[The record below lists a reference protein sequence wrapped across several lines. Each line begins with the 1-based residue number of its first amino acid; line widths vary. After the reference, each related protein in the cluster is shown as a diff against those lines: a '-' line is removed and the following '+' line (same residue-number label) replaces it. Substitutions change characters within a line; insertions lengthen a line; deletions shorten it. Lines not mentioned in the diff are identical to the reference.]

1 MESAQVKSTGDTT
14 FLLEQHT
21 PEPTP
26 LEEKEAPMTESNPIE
41 AAKAQIAA
49 PTTESAN
56 QHSTASSQAPDKS
69 TAESATTDDTPI
81 KTTTNVYHS
90 DSASQKPAGSA
101 TTDSATTDP
110 TPIKTTSNVY
120 RADNANQKPVES
132 AKSTERA
139 ESATTTRDRADPT
152 ANSRSDARS
161 SYRPGSKALDL
172 PPPVSSSRSSMDD
185 STSNYK
191 DVSRSGPPLPVTT
204 SASAITIRSSPPL
217 PVTTSA
223 SDVLPVCPDPTA
235 HRDTRLQEHASN
247 AALYATKTGKST
259 KQKEHVLDA
268 NNKLSSRSAATSL
281 KYANARDLPSFP
293 VVGIDTTSSAHSAA
307 NLANTNHKQFE
318 HWKPDSSK
326 DAGTAATLA
335 KDYKMQPLWKP
346 ELSAAGSKAALLAHK
361 AGPNVNLWK
370 PEASAEG
377 NSAAN
382 IAMGK
387 GNLGPK
393 LDYGYTE
400 DGHKKALMAATGAL
414 SKSQSTRV
422 PPTQHP
428 GYPDSANSA
437 HNALNAATMAHRPS
451 TKSSAV
457 QDSNSIDSDAMR
469 AARVQNLGRNVPREM
484 FGGTP
489 PVGLEVEEK
498 AKQAALRASAISM
511 AKQMYAQTEK
521 RRHEQDAAEVQ
532 ERLSTSASTVSHNR
546 GPSTTSAQPDLRAQA
561 VQYIHL
567 QEAAQKLANERLAK
581 MEPDGAARYRAHYG
595 YEQQSP
601 RSRLS
606 LRNRPGR
613 NRAESNPKPVQA
625 DDDDSSDDEFR
636 SRRIRNQMSSLNNS
650 VAQQDEKRNQDRA
663 ALLAAAEKRVQA
675 QMHTMDQQVFQQT
688 GQVTPAMME
697 EWEAKARARAT
708 AQSEDRQRNFGKV
721 SIGGGRFMDQSE
733 LDAIA
738 QSRLQPTL
746 DRINADAEKKHARDE
761 ELRLDQEQRRRTQ
774 MSEKERER
782 EVKNET
788 KRLKDQEKAQA
799 KAARRAEKEAEKS
812 RKAEEKQA
820 RKEDKRR
827 SKEVKRDVED
837 ATKTSAATHEAERP
851 STSSAAATATTDEHA
866 KVNDEDK
873 DVDINRTPAVDTEN
887 VPSSDGAALDKT
899 DSPDM
904 MTRVTTGGTVHST
917 QSGLRPEL
925 DRHVSTVVSSSSSSA
940 RSSLSLSSIDEDGD
954 RDAVT
959 DEVVPVAVS
968 ETAAN
973 ALVLPPVVATSGNA
987 DESVPVGR
995 TAPPATASDVTFQG
1009 RKSGRMGGLFSR
1021 FSRKTKP
1028 AEKTTAAA
1036 IVPTTDA
1043 KKSLSTSEPS
1053 TTGTAAEVAPVTSD
1067 AVSDSSFR
1075 RHDTDLHSISSES
1088 SDEQLP
1094 TTRPTARRGR
1104 SSISAVSGDE
1114 DEFEEARDHFDETL
1128 APPPTFAG
1136 QQKTQ
1141 SPARETKFQEEF

>member
-1 MESAQVKSTGDTT
+1 
-14 FLLEQHT
+14 
-21 PEPTP
+21 
-26 LEEKEAPMTESNPIE
+26 
-41 AAKAQIAA
+41 
-49 PTTESAN
+49 
-56 QHSTASSQAPDKS
+56 
-69 TAESATTDDTPI
+69 
-81 KTTTNVYHS
+81 
-90 DSASQKPAGSA
+90 
-101 TTDSATTDP
+101 
-110 TPIKTTSNVY
+110 
-120 RADNANQKPVES
+120 
-132 AKSTERA
+132 
-139 ESATTTRDRADPT
+139 
-152 ANSRSDARS
+152 
-161 SYRPGSKALDL
+161 
-172 PPPVSSSRSSMDD
+172 
-185 STSNYK
+185 
-191 DVSRSGPPLPVTT
+191 
-204 SASAITIRSSPPL
+204 
-217 PVTTSA
+217 
-223 SDVLPVCPDPTA
+223 
-235 HRDTRLQEHASN
+235 
-247 AALYATKTGKST
+247 
-259 KQKEHVLDA
+259 
-268 NNKLSSRSAATSL
+268 
-281 KYANARDLPSFP
+281 
-293 VVGIDTTSSAHSAA
+293 
-307 NLANTNHKQFE
+307 
-318 HWKPDSSK
+318 
-326 DAGTAATLA
+326 
-335 KDYKMQPLWKP
+335 MQPLWKP

-361 AGPNVNLWK
+361 AGPQLNLWQ
-370 PEASAEG
+370 PQASAEG

-414 SKSQSTRV
+414 SKSQSTRT
-422 PPTQHP
+422 PPAQHP

-451 TKSSAV
+451 NRSSTV

-489 PVGLEVEEK
+489 PVGLEVDEK

-546 GPSTTSAQPDLRAQA
+546 GPSATSAQPDLRQQA

-613 NRAESNPKPVQA
+613 NRAESNPKPVQN

-782 EVKNET
+782 EVKTET
-788 KRLKDQEKAQA
+788 KRLKGEWCQA
-799 KAARRAEKEAEKS
+799 RFASVHILTTEQIKRKLKQRLPEELRRKPRRAARR
-812 RKAEEKQA
+812 
-820 RKEDKRR
+820 RR
-827 SKEVKRDVED
+827 SKLAKR
-837 ATKTSAATHEAERP
+837 TSADLKRSRETLRMPPRP
-851 STSSAAATATTDEHA
+851 L
-866 KVNDEDK
+866 
-873 DVDINRTPAVDTEN
+873 P
-887 VPSSDGAALDKT
+887 L
-899 DSPDM
+899 
-904 MTRVTTGGTVHST
+904 
-917 QSGLRPEL
+917 LR
-925 DRHVSTVVSSSSSSA
+925 
-940 RSSLSLSSIDEDGD
+940 
-954 RDAVT
+954 
-959 DEVVPVAVS
+959 
-968 ETAAN
+968 
-973 ALVLPPVVATSGNA
+973 
-987 DESVPVGR
+987 
-995 TAPPATASDVTFQG
+995 
-1009 RKSGRMGGLFSR
+1009 
-1021 FSRKTKP
+1021 
-1028 AEKTTAAA
+1028 
-1036 IVPTTDA
+1036 
-1043 KKSLSTSEPS
+1043 
-1053 TTGTAAEVAPVTSD
+1053 
-1067 AVSDSSFR
+1067 
-1075 RHDTDLHSISSES
+1075 
-1088 SDEQLP
+1088 
-1094 TTRPTARRGR
+1094 RP
-1104 SSISAVSGDE
+1104 
-1114 DEFEEARDHFDETL
+1114 RDHPLL
-1128 APPPTFAG
+1128 ALLLQPPPTSTLRLRMRI
-1136 QQKTQ
+1136 KTSTLTALLLSTLRMSLPRTVPFSTRPSRAIQCTAPRAASAQ
-1141 SPARETKFQEEF
+1141 SLIAMFLPSSAPAPPVPAAAASAFQASTRTETQML